1 MSSRER
7 KRADRRK
14 RKQRS
19 TDAAATTPETLA
31 APSANGHG
39 AEAAIDAEPAET
51 VEDIAA
57 EAAARGVSKSEVRN
71 ERARE
76 ALEPLAEGERPLVV
90 TLGALLSAAIALIT
104 VGAWVAGAE
113 VDGEKPS
120 AVQVFAPSILFG
132 VMAAGMW
139 GRRYWAVL
147 GFQAVMGILMV
158 GSFLSL
164 VGATSAGIAITSALV
179 LIAAGAFFWFTVK
192 ALARIQMP
200 DKHLP
205 R

>member
-7 KRADRRK
+7 KRAERRK
-14 RKQRS
+14 RKQR
-19 TDAAATTPETLA
+19 A
-31 APSANGHG
+31 
-39 AEAAIDAEPAET
+39 AEAPATEPGALTASSNGDEADGIGEGET

-57 EAAARGVSKSEVRN
+57 EAAARGVPKSEIRN
-71 ERARE
+71 ERAR
-76 ALEPLAEGERPLVV
+76 AQLDPLEEGERPLVV
-90 TLGALLSAAIALIT
+90 TLGAVLSVAIALIT

-113 VDGEKPS
+113 VDGERPS
-120 AVQVFAPSILFG
+120 VVQVFAPSILFG

-139 GRRYWAVL
+139 ARRYWAVL

-164 VGATSAGIAITSALV
+164 VAAASAGVAITAGV
-179 LIAAGAFFWFTVK
+179 ILIAAGTFFWFTVK

-205 R
+205 K

>member
-7 KRADRRK
+7 KRAERRK
-14 RKQRS
+14 RKQR
-19 TDAAATTPETLA
+19 A
-31 APSANGHG
+31 
-39 AEAAIDAEPAET
+39 AEAPATEPDALTSSPNGDGADGIGDGET

-57 EAAARGVSKSEVRN
+57 EAAARGVPKSEIRN
-71 ERARE
+71 ERAR
-76 ALEPLAEGERPLVV
+76 AQLDPLEEGERPLVV
-90 TLGALLSAAIALIT
+90 TLGALLSVAIALVT

-113 VDGEKPS
+113 VDGERPS
-120 AVQVFAPSILFG
+120 IVQVFAPSILFG

-139 GRRYWAVL
+139 ARRYWAVL

-164 VGATSAGIAITSALV
+164 VAAASAGVAITAGV
-179 LIAAGAFFWFTVK
+179 ILIAAGTFFWFTVK

-205 R
+205 K

>member
-1 MSSRER
+1 MSSADR

-19 TDAAATTPETLA
+19 ADRLQADGNGAGPGASEGPE
-31 APSANGHG
+31 
-39 AEAAIDAEPAET
+39 EET

-57 EAAARGVSKSEVRN
+57 EAAERGVSKSELRN
-71 ERARE
+71 ERARD
-76 ALEPLAEGERPLVV
+76 ALEPLEEGERPLVIV
-90 TLGALLSAAIALIT
+90 IGAGLSAAIALVT
-104 VGAWVAGAE
+104 VGAWVLGAE
-113 VDGEKPS
+113 VDGERPG
-120 AVQVFAPSILFG
+120 AVQVFAPAILFA
-132 VMAAGMW
+132 VMAWGMW
-139 GRRYWAVL
+139 NRAYWAVL

-164 VGATSAGIAITSALV
+164 VAAESAGVAITSLVV
-179 LIAAGAFFWFTVK
+179 LIGAGTLFWFTVK

-205 R
+205 K

>member
-1 MSSRER
+1 VSSRER
-7 KRADRRK
+7 KRAERRK

-19 TDAAATTPETLA
+19 AETESATPEAVA
-31 APSANGHG
+31 APSANGSG
-39 AEAAIDAEPAET
+39 AAGEADHRET

-57 EAAARGVSKSEVRN
+57 EAAARGVSKSEIRN

-76 ALEPLAEGERPLVV
+76 ALDPLEEGERPLVV
-90 TLGALLSAAIALIT
+90 TLGALLSAGIALVT
-104 VGAWVAGAE
+104 VGAWLAGAE
-113 VDGEKPS
+113 VDGEKPG
-120 AVQVFAPSILFG
+120 AFQVFAPSILFA

-139 GRRYWAVL
+139 NRRYWAVL

-164 VGATSAGIAITSALV
+164 VGATSAGIAITSAVV
-179 LIAAGAFFWFTVK
+179 LGAAGTFFWFTVK

-205 R
+205 K